1 MSAEDFPSFS
11 IQQFSKCENCSY
23 TISNKAEQHHY
34 SCLIQIRA
42 DLNWVLQELN
52 SVKKQQ
58 LEEKNNGPA
67 EFLKEISTIKA
78 SLEKQGKAIKGL
90 EKDVDSQRAII
101 FERVKESEKE
111 FREKFQGF
119 VASIDEKLENMQIT
133 QNLFGLEAEIDQ
145 RNMTFGEQ

>member
-1 MSAEDFPSFS
+1 M
-11 IQQFSKCENCSY
+11 
-23 TISNKAEQHHY
+23 
-34 SCLIQIRA
+34 
-42 DLNWVLQELN
+42 QEVN

-58 LEEKNNGPA
+58 LKEITIGPVA

-90 EKDVDSQRAII
+90 EKDVDSHRAII

-133 QNLFGLEAEIDQ
+133 QNLFGLEADIDQ
-145 RNMTFGEQ
+145 RNMTFGEQQD